1 MIKKLFCMILFC
13 LALAAQAQQDA
24 HIKSLEDKISEN
36 RKLFQ
41 ERPEQALYDI
51 DKLLN
56 EAEKSGQKNSEL
68 NLLASRC
75 EYYYFLR
82 VDFEQMINSAMELQK
97 KAITYKNLL
106 YEAKS
111 HKYLSQ
117 AYSFNEL
124 FEKSLEELEL
134 GMKVLDR
141 ADAKDS
147 LIILEKANFHT
158 AFANIYNLKK
168 EYFSGIQSLLNS
180 VKEHDKLTESDWKNG
195 TKFMDYANLGGAYLM
210 VNLDSAEYYA
220 QKSISFS
227 TEHEA
232 DHNLMFLNY
241 IVLGDVFLKRK
252 KYEEALAYYKKAE
265 SIQENKHFINV
276 EKLYNNLIEVYGNL
290 NQSELKEQYEQKL
303 KDLRLTV
310 SENQNKSLRT
320 IIRET
325 GKNSKE
331 LEESKSNQWIWIAGG
346 VLIFGGLIY
355 FFTSRKKEPKISVS
369 LTQEAYNKLIGLL
382 KENDPSF
389 LLAFEEE
396 FPEFSQKLLKINSD
410 LSNAE
415 IELLAMIKL
424 NLSNKEIAQ
433 YKFIQHKTVQNRRH
447 KIRKKINLTSDT
459 DLNKWVENF

>member
-1 MIKKLFCMILFC
+1 MLFFC
-13 LALAAQAQQDA
+13 FVVVAYPQQDA
-24 HIKSLEDKISEN
+24 HLKSLEDKIADN

-51 DKLLN
+51 GKLLN

-68 NLLASRC
+68 NLLANRC

-82 VDFEQMINSAMELQK
+82 VDFEQMINSALELQK

-134 GMKVLDR
+134 GMKVLSR

-232 DHNLMFLNY
+232 NHNLMFLNY

-265 SIQENKHFINV
+265 SIQENKHFINI

-325 GKNSKE
+325 GKNSKVQE
-331 LEESKSNQWIWIAGG
+331 DTKNNQWIWITGG
-346 VLIFGGLIY
+346 ILILGGLIY
-355 FFTSRKKEPKISVS
+355 FFTSRKKESKFSVS

>member
-1 MIKKLFCMILFC
+1 MIRNLFCTILFC
-13 LALAAQAQQDA
+13 FALALHAQQDA
-24 HIKSLEDKISEN
+24 RIKSLEDKISDN
-36 RKLFQ
+36 KKLFQ
-41 ERPEQALYDI
+41 QQPEQALYDI
-51 DKLLN
+51 DQLLD
-56 EAEKSGQKNSEL
+56 EAEKTGAQNSEL
-68 NLLASRC
+68 NLLANRC

-82 VDFEQMINSAMELQK
+82 VDFEEMINSAMELQK

-265 SIQENKHFINV
+265 SIKENKHFINV
-276 EKLYNNLIEVYGNL
+276 EKLYKNLIEVYQAL
-290 NQSELKEQYEQKL
+290 NQDQLIAEYETKL

-310 SENQNKSLRT
+310 SESQNKSLRT
-320 IIRET
+320 IIRENAKKT
-325 GKNSKE
+325 EPIEKKENNSW
-331 LEESKSNQWIWIAGG
+331 LWIASGIFILGG
-346 VLIFGGLIY
+346 AIY
-355 FFTSRKKEPKISVS
+355 FLISRKKEPQISVS
-369 LTQEAYNKLIGLL
+369 LTQESYNKLIDLL
-382 KENDPSF
+382 KANDPAF
-389 LLAFEEE
+389 FHAFEEE
-396 FPEFSQKLLKINSD
+396 FPKFSQKLLKINPD

-433 YKFIQHKTVQNRRH
+433 YKFVQHKTVQNRRH
-447 KIRKKINLTSDT
+447 IIRKKINLSSDT
-459 DLNKWVENF
+459 DLNKWVENL